1 MGPAGGA
8 ADEHPNRWGKAMNII
23 DTKFVED
30 TTSDPQMLIVFL
42 HYALEDVR
50 KLSTRSAVFLEQ
62 AITALADEAATI
74 APPQVLS

>member
-1 MGPAGGA
+1 MGIQTDG
-8 ADEHPNRWGKAMNII
+8 GKAMNII

-50 KLSTRSAVFLEQ
+50 KLSERSAVLLEQ
-62 AITALADEAATI
+62 AISALANESVAI

>member
-1 MGPAGGA
+1 
-8 ADEHPNRWGKAMNII
+8 MNII

-30 TTSDPQMLIVFL
+30 TVSDPQALIVFL

-62 AITALADEAATI
+62 AISALADEAAAI

>member
-1 MGPAGGA
+1 MGIQTDG
-8 ADEHPNRWGKAMNII
+8 GKAMNII

-30 TTSDPQMLIVFL
+30 PASDSQMLIVFL

-50 KLSTRSAVFLEQ
+50 KLSTRSAVLLEQ
-62 AITALADEAATI
+62 AISALATEAAAI